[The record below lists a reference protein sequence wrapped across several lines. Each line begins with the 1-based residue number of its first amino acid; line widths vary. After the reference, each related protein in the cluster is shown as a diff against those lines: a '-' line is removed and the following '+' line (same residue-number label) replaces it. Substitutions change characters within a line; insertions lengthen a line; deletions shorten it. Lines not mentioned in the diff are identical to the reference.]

1 MAISFEQRGAQLQGQ
16 ELKHSQRLSARQLQ
30 SLNMLAMSL
39 PNLRAQLY
47 EELKNNPCIEDI
59 GQTLSST
66 KEEDLP
72 PAKEVDDYLSD
83 DEYDDGASF
92 EADGEASDRKR
103 AFLESQTK
111 DETLEEHLLQQLA
124 YSEIDKADIPLAEI
138 LIGELDRNG
147 YFDGSIP
154 DIIMVTGE
162 SEKKIL
168 AMLKTISSLDPLGC
182 GARNL
187 TECLLAQVESIKGSE
202 RKIVRTILEK
212 NLLSEIAEGRIE
224 FVSRQL
230 GADMA
235 LLNKALA
242 ALKTLEPKPGRNFA
256 VSGVKETYINPEVH
270 AKKIEGKWFA
280 TLDSRSLP
288 EIKISDQYSEMLSD
302 AKTDEKTKD
311 YIRTMILSAEGLKD
325 AISRRQETIITV
337 AQAIFDAQPG
347 FFEHGLKGLKPLTMQ
362 EIAERTG
369 LHHATISR
377 TVNDKY
383 ASTPRGTVELRRF
396 FVQGI
401 PSQGDGEKI
410 AKNAILDEIEK
421 IVRNED
427 KSNPLSDDKI
437 TLLLQKSGFPVKR
450 RTVAK
455 YRDALGI
462 PGTRQRKKSDNLV

>member
-1 MAISFEQRGAQLQGQ
+1 M
-16 ELKHSQRLSARQLQ
+16 
-30 SLNMLAMSL
+30 
-39 PNLRAQLY
+39 
-47 EELKNNPCIEDI
+47 
-59 GQTLSST
+59 
-66 KEEDLP
+66 
-72 PAKEVDDYLSD
+72 
-83 DEYDDGASF
+83 
-92 EADGEASDRKR
+92 
-103 AFLESQTK
+103 
-111 DETLEEHLLQQLA
+111 
-124 YSEIDKADIPLAEI
+124 
-138 LIGELDRNG
+138 
-147 YFDGSIP
+147 
-154 DIIMVTGE
+154 IM
-162 SEKKIL
+162 
-168 AMLKTISSLDPLGC
+168 
-182 GARNL
+182 
-187 TECLLAQVESIKGSE
+187 
-202 RKIVRTILEK
+202 
-212 NLLSEIAEGRIE
+212 
-224 FVSRQL
+224 
-230 GADMA
+230 
-235 LLNKALA
+235 
-242 ALKTLEPKPGRNFA
+242 
-256 VSGVKETYINPEVH
+256 
-270 AKKIEGKWFA
+270 
-280 TLDSRSLP
+280 
-288 EIKISDQYSEMLSD
+288 
-302 AKTDEKTKD
+302 
-311 YIRTMILSAEGLKD
+311 SAEGLKD

-347 FFEHGLKGLKPLTMQ
+347 FFENGLKGLKPLTMQ